1 MAVMGAKDAVFT
13 RSAFIESD
21 NGGGADNSDF
31 DNRQNL
37 LFRYL
42 SAWSYAR
49 CNLLDFRQT
58 QREEE

>member
-13 RSAFIESD
+13 RSAFTESD

-31 DNRQNL
+31 DNWQNL

-42 SAWSYAR
+42 PAWSYAR
-49 CNLLDFRQT
+49 CNLLDFK
-58 QREEE
+58 